1 VIGGAISS
9 YYGDM
14 ALEDCFLIRDAT
26 SHRASSYDRTGGNL
40 DFITDLAPGEAALL
54 LDTPGPGKITHLW
67 MTLAES
73 PVHDTVLRD
82 LVLRIYWE
90 GVPVPGVEVPLGD
103 FFGLGHALPG
113 PFYQRRKFEVVS
125 APVAVGQNEKALNCY
140 WPMPFQRAARVEI
153 YNNGP
158 VTLRLLYY
166 HVDYEL
172 GPQPENAGLFHAVF
186 RQSKDHAGQMDDE
199 AYTNLDGRD
208 NYVLLET
215 KGRGQYVG
223 CFFYIDANLGCWWG
237 EGDDMIFI
245 DYSPLPAIYGTGSED
260 YFNNA
265 WGYGEPFSYPYYG
278 APLLAK
284 HDKGEYTTLYRF
296 HLPDPVHFKAHLRVT
311 MECWWLRT
319 QAANLAS
326 VAFWYQEK
334 PVVAREALP
343 GGRANHPHF
352 HPLPPEDRFRH
363 GDGGPAPGQTR
374 VGAYS
379 LEEPLRAAGARLRMV
394 TVVNGQVL
402 QIFGGSGLVLETE
415 GREWAMAV
423 PAPEDGRFRVEVKPI
438 YSLLEEPMMMRIEGG
453 EATAVQPQS
462 LLKEDEG
469 PFLDLGEAVA
479 RDGKFLLHVSA
490 PRVATIQ
497 AILLTKL

>member
-1 VIGGAISS
+1 MS
-9 YYGDM
+9 
-14 ALEDCFLIRDAT
+14 LEDCFLIRDAT
-26 SHRASSYDRTGGNL
+26 THRASSYDRTGGNL
-40 DFITDLAPGEAALL
+40 DFITDLAPGEAAVL

-90 GVPVPGVEVPLGD
+90 GAAIPSVEVPLGD
-103 FFGLGHALPG
+103 FFGLGHGLPG
-113 PFYQRRKFEVVS
+113 QFYQRRKFQVVS

-140 WPMPFQRAARVEI
+140 WPMPFRRAARVEI

-186 RQSKDHAGQMDDE
+186 RQSKDHAGQMDD
-199 AYTNLDGRD
+199 ASYTNLDGRE

-215 KGRGQYVG
+215 EARGQYVG
-223 CFFYIDANLGCWWG
+223 CFFYIDANLGGWWG

-245 DYSPLPAIYGTGSED
+245 DHAPLPAIYGTGSED

-265 WGYGEPFSYPYYG
+265 WGYGEPFSFPYYG
-278 APLLAK
+278 APLLAR
-284 HDKGEYTTLYRF
+284 HAGGEFTTLYRF
-296 HLPDPVHFKAHLRVT
+296 HLPDPVHFKRHIKVT

-319 QAANLAS
+319 QAANLSS
-326 VAFWYQEK
+326 VAFWYQDK
-334 PVVAREALP
+334 PVAARKPLP
-343 GGRANHPHF
+343 AGRGNHPHL

-374 VGAYS
+374 VGSYA
-379 LEEPLRAAGARLRMV
+379 LEEALRSAGERLRMV
-394 TVVNGQVL
+394 SVVNGEVL
-402 QIFGGSGLVLETE
+402 QIFGGSGLVLETG
-415 GREWAMAV
+415 GREVAIPV
-423 PAPEDGRFRVEVKPI
+423 PVPEDGRFCVEVKPV
-438 YSLLEEPMMMRIEGG
+438 YALLEGPMTLRVEGG
-453 EATAVQPQS
+453 ETLVAEPQTAAR
-462 LLKEDEG
+462 EDDG
-469 PFLDLGEAVA
+469 PYLNLGEAVA
-479 RDGKFLLHVSA
+479 RDGGLQLQVWA
-490 PRVATIQ
+490 PRVVTIQ
-497 AILLTKL
+497 AILLTKV